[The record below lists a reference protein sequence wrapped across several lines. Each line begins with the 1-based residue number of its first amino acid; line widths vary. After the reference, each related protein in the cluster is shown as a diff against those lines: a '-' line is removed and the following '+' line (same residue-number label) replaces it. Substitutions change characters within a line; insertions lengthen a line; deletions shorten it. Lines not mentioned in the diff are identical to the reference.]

1 LGVAKILEPAYRSN
15 NQWPRL
21 IQAYEIMVAHSENPE
36 EKLGLLGE
44 IARLQ
49 EITGDEQKAFEA
61 LGRGLR
67 VDPAHEETQARLDN
81 LARQMGAYAE
91 LVALYEEVIPDI
103 VNDELVIAILFKVA
117 QIQEQVLQDPEK
129 AAASY
134 ERVMDIDPTN
144 FDSVDYLI
152 DLHRRNNNYEALVAA
167 VVRKSEMVDN
177 VDDRKSL
184 VLYAADVRE
193 KIMEDPEGAIDLYQQ
208 VLAIDDTD
216 ATALDAL
223 QALYIQTENWDALKD
238 VYRRKAELADDLEIR
253 RQTLHALGAVF
264 DQKLESVE
272 QAIETYQ
279 SILDL
284 ESFDYAAI
292 QCLDRLFGQAER
304 WPDQLQILERAVE
317 VTDNQLEQAEY
328 RYRIGALWETELAD
342 PVRAVESYSEVLRFA
357 HDHAATIEALDRIVH
372 GDTEPMLAAEVLAPL
387 YEQLTEWEKLVDI
400 YDVMATHTED
410 PPEKIERLHMVAAI
424 YERQLSLFDK
434 AFEALARAL
443 AVDSTHETTIA
454 ELNRLADLTGEYD
467 RLAKLLAERAEDVL
481 DPMVKI
487 DMLLR
492 QARVQ
497 EEKLNNVDN
506 AIARYLEVLDS
517 DPEHREA
524 IAALDRVFT
533 HLERWPELVENLRRQ
548 MLTAED
554 EEQSIETQFRM
565 GQIYQMSM
573 GDLSHAIEAYREIL
587 NINPDHSPTLTAL
600 ELIFEEGEHQA
611 EIAEI
616 LEPLYYAAERW
627 TSLVKL
633 SEVKL
638 ESTEHPQDKLEIIR
652 NVGELCERRLG
663 DAGQAFYWWLRAYM
677 VDPTSEDVTEQ
688 LERLADITQE
698 WGYIVEVSDQ
708 ILENEGL
715 EPEVR
720 RQVLSRAGRV
730 LDEHIQDPARAI
742 DAYCKVLEI
751 NPENIEALE
760 ALDRIYSQTSM
771 WEELV
776 DILRRRIQATMDTEL
791 LIDLE
796 MRLAGT
802 YEQYLADPEEAI
814 AAYNRAIEVEPSNL
828 RALEALEALFLSHYR
843 WDELFNTYQKMV
855 DVANTDE
862 DMAGCYQRM
871 AKLASE
877 TLDRELDSVD
887 LWNRVLDLRGEDP
900 LALNELATLHER
912 EARWDDLAEVL
923 ERLVY
928 AIEDSNHKVAVF
940 QRLGKVY
947 GDKLE
952 KPRNALDSWLNA
964 LEVNDRDLETLTA
977 LHRIYEES
985 ESWMELVDTLMRLIS
1000 LGEAQLGR

>member
-1 LGVAKILEPAYRSN
+1 
-15 NQWPRL
+15 
-21 IQAYEIMVAHSENPE
+21 
-36 EKLGLLGE
+36 
-44 IARLQ
+44 
-49 EITGDEQKAFEA
+49 
-61 LGRGLR
+61 
-67 VDPAHEETQARLDN
+67 
-81 LARQMGAYAE
+81 
-91 LVALYEEVIPDI
+91 
-103 VNDELVIAILFKVA
+103 
-117 QIQEQVLQDPEK
+117 
-129 AAASY
+129 
-134 ERVMDIDPTN
+134 
-144 FDSVDYLI
+144 
-152 DLHRRNNNYEALVAA
+152 
-167 VVRKSEMVDN
+167 
-177 VDDRKSL
+177 
-184 VLYAADVRE
+184 
-193 KIMEDPEGAIDLYQQ
+193 
-208 VLAIDDTD
+208 
-216 ATALDAL
+216 
-223 QALYIQTENWDALKD
+223 
-238 VYRRKAELADDLEIR
+238 
-253 RQTLHALGAVF
+253 
-264 DQKLESVE
+264 
-272 QAIETYQ
+272 
-279 SILDL
+279 
-284 ESFDYAAI
+284 
-292 QCLDRLFGQAER
+292 
-304 WPDQLQILERAVE
+304 
-317 VTDNQLEQAEY
+317 EY

-900 LALNELATLHER
+900 LALNE
-912 EARWDDLAEVL
+912 
-923 ERLVY
+923 
-928 AIEDSNHKVAVF
+928 
-940 QRLGKVY
+940 
-947 GDKLE
+947 
-952 KPRNALDSWLNA
+952 
-964 LEVNDRDLETLTA
+964 
-977 LHRIYEES
+977 
-985 ESWMELVDTLMRLIS
+985 
-1000 LGEAQLGR
+1000 